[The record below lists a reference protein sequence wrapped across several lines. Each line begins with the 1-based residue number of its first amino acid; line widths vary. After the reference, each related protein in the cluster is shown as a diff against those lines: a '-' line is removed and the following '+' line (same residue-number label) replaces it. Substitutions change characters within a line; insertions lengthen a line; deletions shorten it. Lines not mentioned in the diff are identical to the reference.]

1 MQDEMKTH
9 RGTCHCQRVQ
19 FEIQSTLDPS
29 NRCNCSFCR
38 RRGAV
43 MTRVPADR
51 FRLLRGEEF
60 LSLYQFN
67 SGVAKHYF
75 CKVCGIYTF
84 HRPRVAPELYGVNV
98 GCLEGVDPYSLK
110 VGLIDGAA
118 YPLVQGSRG

>member
-1 MQDEMKTH
+1 MQGEMRTY
-9 RGTCHCQRVQ
+9 RGACHCGKVQ
-19 FEIQSTLDPS
+19 FEIESTLDPA
-29 NRCNCSFCR
+29 NRCNCSLCR

-43 MTRVPADR
+43 MTRVP
-51 FRLLRGEEF
+51 EF

-67 SGVAKHYF
+67 TRVAKHYF

-98 GCLEGVDPYSLK
+98 GCLEGMDPQSLK

-118 YPLVQGSRG
+118 YSLL